1 MAANPNSSIRSR
13 RVSAELR
20 RYREQAGLTG
30 AQAAEA
36 LGISASKISRLENG
50 NRGLQIEDVAAMLGL
65 YRVPERRR
73 DEILELVRKSDDR
86 GLWYSQG
93 PKLPDI
99 WQTLID
105 FERAA
110 KRIHNFESLVIPGL
124 LQSADYCGATIQGFN
139 ETITESELNTLVGA
153 RMSRQAI
160 LRNKDLQLL
169 AIIDEGVLTRMV
181 GDEGIMRRQL
191 RRLVDEADRPNITL
205 RVVPLDRGA
214 YAGLR
219 GAFMTLD
226 FEHEPSVVH
235 VENQTTG
242 LFLEQTEEIAA
253 YRQVLSNIASK
264 ALSAEESIELIASA
278 ADRV

>member
-20 RYREQAGLTG
+20 RYREVAGLTG

-73 DEILELVRKSDDR
+73 EEILDLVRKSDDR

-99 WQTLID
+99 WQTIID
-105 FERAA
+105 FERVAT
-110 KRIHNFESLVIPGL
+110 RIQNFEALFIPGL
-124 LQSADYCGATIQGFN
+124 LQSADYCGAIIQGIN
-139 ETITESELNTLVGA
+139 EDITDSELNKLVGA

-160 LRNKDLQLL
+160 LRNKDLQFL
-169 AIIDEGVLTRMV
+169 AIIDEGVLTRVV
-181 GDEGIMRRQL
+181 GDEGITRRQL

-205 RVVPLDRGA
+205 RVVPLARGA
-214 YAGLR
+214 YPGLR
-219 GAFMTLD
+219 GPFMTMD
-226 FEHEPSVVH
+226 FESEPSVVY
-235 VENQTTG
+235 VENQTLG
-242 LFLEQTEEIAA
+242 LFLEQAEEIAA
-253 YRQVLSNIASK
+253 FRQSLSNIASK
-264 ALSAEESIELIASA
+264 ALSAEESIDVIATA